1 MEIADDS
8 FLSQELFFKGETCA
22 SMLGYLDRFS
32 VDLDFDL
39 KEEKNSQKIRD
50 NLKNV
55 FENLN
60 LEIKDENPKA
70 LEFLLRYEAPEKERN
85 SLRIDVVGFN
95 YRENRY
101 EPKLLPEINR
111 VMVCQTKETMFSH
124 KLVAVTERFA
134 KRNSIAGR
142 DIYDIHYFFLNG
154 FRYIPELIKKR
165 TGQKA
170 LPYLR
175 TLLEFVRKN
184 ITSELLVQDLGTLLP
199 SEKMKMVKNNLLLE
213 TIVFMEDEIKRLI
226 SSPTIPD
233 SV

>member
-8 FLSQELFFKGETCA
+8 FLSQELFFKGGTCA

-39 KEEKNSQKIRD
+39 KEEKKTQEVRDELKI
-50 NLKNV
+50 V
-55 FENLN
+55 FKNLN
-60 LEIKDENPKA
+60 LEIKDESPKV
-70 LEFLLRYEAPEKERN
+70 LEFLLRYEAPGKERN
-85 SLRIDVVGFN
+85 SLRVDVVGLN
-95 YRENRY
+95 YKKNKY

-111 VMVCQTKETMFSH
+111 VLVCQTKETMFSH

-154 FRYIPELIKKR
+154 FRYIPELIKER
-165 TGQKA
+165 TKQET
-170 LPYLR
+170 LPYLK
-175 TLLEFVRKN
+175 TLLAFIKKN
-184 ITSELLVQDLGTLLP
+184 ITPELLVQDLGTLLP

-213 TIVFMEDEIKRLI
+213 TIVFIEDEIKRLI
-226 SSPTIPD
+226 PSPAIPD